1 MAATIET
8 IENYEYFS
16 PEAASFTAPNLDD
29 LHTAAINLSRRLE
42 IDDPML
48 SSMTGYVGKFIS
60 LKNSVDVFDSN
71 QERLFAKAV
80 RNSLPDTVAE
90 EEVDW
95 VDIRTV
101 TDVGTYMRTFED
113 YPRSL
118 LANAHTDYK
127 AVVRGGAVLSTIADR
142 MRPIIV
148 FDGTGI
154 EVLEGTI
161 KTAEANKIYFPG
173 QNDPDM
179 FNRLLED
186 LGSDSTLVS
195 PDGTFLR
202 GPVTGSDASELEG
215 DFTVRN
221 LDVGEWGGLHPG
233 TVHAMPSKLPLGRI
247 CIALGLA
254 SPSSYQN

>member
-8 IENYEYFS
+8 IYDYEYYS
-16 PEAASFTAPNLDD
+16 PEAVGLGGANLDD
-29 LHTAAINLSRRLE
+29 LHTAAINFSRRLE

-48 SSMTGYVGKFIS
+48 SCMTGYVGKLIS
-60 LKNSVDVFDSN
+60 LNNSVDVFDSN
-71 QERLFAKAV
+71 RERLFAEAV
-80 RNSLPDTVAE
+80 RNSLPDAVTE
-90 EEVDW
+90 EDVDW

-101 TDVGTYMRTFED
+101 TDVGTYMGIFEN

-118 LANAHTDYK
+118 LTNAHTDYK
-127 AVVRGGAVLSTIADR
+127 AIVGGGAVLSTIADR

-148 FDGTGI
+148 FDGTGT

-173 QNDPDM
+173 QDDPDM
-179 FNRLLED
+179 FDRLLED
-186 LGSDSTLVS
+186 LDSNSTLVS

-202 GPVTGSDASELEG
+202 GPVSGTDEPELEG

-221 LDVGEWGGLHPG
+221 LTVGEWGGLHPG
-233 TVHAMPSKLPLGRI
+233 TVHAMPGELSLGRI

-254 SPSSYQN
+254 SPSS